1 MSKNVQAV
9 SDNIFTIS
17 DFIKETITQIADGLQ
32 TAQIDGNIN
41 GVKIFPKNYGSNPR
55 TIDISF
61 NLAITQNFI
70 DGEEGKQFKLA
81 ISFGYIEFGSNKNTQ
96 VSTEFENRIQFTLP
110 IDFVIYNS
118 PNSIAPEWND
128 RIAGQL

>member
-1 MSKNVQAV
+1 MDKASQAI
-9 SDNIFTIS
+9 SSSIFTIS

-41 GVKIFPKNYGSNPR
+41 GVKIFPKNYGSNPQ

-61 NLAITQNFI
+61 DLSITQKLTN
-70 DGEEGKQFKLA
+70 GEEGKQFKLG
-81 ISFGYIEFGSNKNTQ
+81 ISWGYLEFGSNKNAQ
-96 VSTEFENRIQFTLP
+96 VSTGFENRIRFTLP

-118 PNSIAPEWND
+118 PNSIAPEWN
-128 RIAGQL
+128 RTAGQL